1 MARLK
6 GSILGNL
13 SGRLGNLSARTRN
26 GETYLGARPSSFN
39 VSNAPA
45 VVEVRKKFLVSSQ
58 LAKVVGKIDDLKKI
72 WDKVKPVGTS
82 VYNTVIQKNFEYSD
96 IQRPTAQN
104 IITPGGFNLGVTSAL
119 IGADTITVD
128 LPALNTQANFT
139 AADKDLSISMIL
151 IGFDPVDENDAYY
164 KIMPFNYT
172 ETDYDPAQTLEAVVN
187 LDQFSKSEL
196 ARYNQKVLL
205 VGAVTKDA
213 AANIIKYSA
222 TYGNES

>member
-6 GSILGNL
+6 GSVLGNL
-13 SGRLGNLSARTRN
+13 SGRLGNLSARTNN
-26 GETYLGARPSSFN
+26 GETILAARPSSFN
-39 VSNAPA
+39 ASQSP
-45 VVEVRKKFLVSSQ
+45 VVVAVRKKFSVSAQ
-58 LAKVVGKIDDLKKI
+58 IAKVVDNIDDLKKI
-72 WDKVKPVGTS
+72 WDKVKPAGIS
-82 VYNTVIQKNFEYSD
+82 VYNALIQKNFQYSD
-96 IQRPTAQN
+96 TQRPTAQN

-119 IGADTITVD
+119 IGADTVTVD
-128 LPALNTQANFT
+128 LPALNAQANFT
-139 AADKDLSISMIL
+139 AADKDLSISMLL

-172 ETDYDPAQTLEAVVN
+172 EADYDPAQTLEAVVN

-196 ARYNQKVLL
+196 ARYNQKLLL

-213 AANIIKYSA
+213 DANIIKYSA

>member
-6 GSILGNL
+6 GSVLGNL
-13 SGRLGNLSARTRN
+13 SGRLGNLSARTNN
-26 GETYLGARPSSFN
+26 GETILAARPSSFN
-39 VSNAPA
+39 VSQSPA
-45 VVEVRKKFLVSSQ
+45 VVAVRKKFSVCSQ
-58 LAKVVGKIDDLKKI
+58 IGKVVDDIDDLKKI
-72 WDKVKPVGTS
+72 WGKVKPSGIS
-82 VYNTVIQKNFEYSD
+82 VYNTVIQKNFQYSD
-96 IQRPTAQN
+96 TQRPTAQN
-104 IITPGGFNLGVTSAL
+104 IITPSGFNLAVTSAL
-119 IGADTITVD
+119 IGADTVTVD

-139 AADKDLSISMIL
+139 AEDKDLSISMIL

-172 ETDYDPAQTLEAVVN
+172 EADYDPTQTLEAVVN

-213 AANIIKYSA
+213 DANIVKYSA

>member
-1 MARLK
+1 MARVK
-6 GSILGNL
+6 GSVLGNL
-13 SGRLGNLSARTRN
+13 SGRLGNLSARTIN
-26 GETYLGARPSSFN
+26 GETILGARPSSFN
-39 VSNAPA
+39 VSNSPA
-45 VVEVRKKFLVSSQ
+45 VVAVRQKFTVSTQ
-58 LAKVVGKIDDLKKI
+58 LSKVIDNIDDLKAV
-72 WDKVKPVGTS
+72 WDKVKQSGMS
-82 VYNTVIQKNFEYSD
+82 VFNTLVQKNFQYAD
-96 IQRPTAQN
+96 TQRPTAQN

-151 IGFDPVDENDAYY
+151 IGYDPVDENDAYY
-164 KIMPFNYT
+164 KIMPFNYI
-172 ETDYDPAQTLEAVVN
+172 EADYDPAQTLEAVVN

-196 ARYNQKVLL
+196 ARYTKKVLL

-213 AANIIKYSA
+213 DAKIIKYSA

>member
-6 GSILGNL
+6 GSVLGNL
-13 SGRLGNLSARTRN
+13 SGRLGNLTARTVN
-26 GETYLGARPSSFN
+26 GETILGARPSSFN
-39 VSNAPA
+39 VSNEPN
-45 VVEVRKKFLVSSQ
+45 VVEIRKKFLVSSQ
-58 LAKVVGKIDDLKKI
+58 LAKVVDKIDDLKKI
-72 WDKVKPVGTS
+72 WDKAKQAGIS
-82 VYNTVIQKNFEYSD
+82 VYNALIQQNFKYSD
-96 IQRPTAQN
+96 AQRPTAQN
-104 IITPGGFNLGVTSAL
+104 VITPGGFNLGVTSAL

-139 AADKDLSISMIL
+139 AADKDLSISMVL
-151 IGFDPVDENDAYY
+151 VGFDPVNEDDAYY

-172 ETDYDPAQTLEAVVN
+172 ESDYDPAQTLEAVVN

-213 AANIIKYSA
+213 DANIVKYSA

>member
-6 GSILGNL
+6 GSVLGNL
-13 SGRLGNLSARTRN
+13 SGRLGNLSARTNN
-26 GETYLGARPSSFN
+26 GETILAARPSSFN
-39 VSNAPA
+39 ASQSP
-45 VVEVRKKFLVSSQ
+45 VVVAVRKKFSVSAQ
-58 LAKVVGKIDDLKKI
+58 IAKVVDNIDDLKKI
-72 WDKVKPVGTS
+72 WDKVKPAGIS
-82 VYNTVIQKNFEYSD
+82 VYNALIQKNFQYSD
-96 IQRPTAQN
+96 TQRPTAQN

-119 IGADTITVD
+119 IGADTVTVD

-139 AADKDLSISMIL
+139 AADKDLSISMLL

-172 ETDYDPAQTLEAVVN
+172 ESDYDPAQTLEAVVN

-213 AANIIKYSA
+213 DANIIKYSA

>member
-1 MARLK
+1 M
-6 GSILGNL
+6 
-13 SGRLGNLSARTRN
+13 SAT
-26 GETYLGARPSSFN
+26 
-39 VSNAPA
+39 
-45 VVEVRKKFLVSSQ
+45 Q
-58 LAKVVGKIDDLKKI
+58 IAKVIDNIDDLKKI
-72 WDKVKPVGTS
+72 WDKVKQSGMS
-82 VYNTVIQKNFEYSD
+82 VFNTLVQKNFQYSD
-96 IQRPTAQN
+96 TQRPTAQN

-196 ARYNQKVLL
+196 ARYNQES
-205 VGAVTKDA
+205 AISRCSYQRCRRKD
-213 AANIIKYSA
+213 NQILSHLW
-222 TYGNES
+222 

>member
-6 GSILGNL
+6 GSVLGNL
-13 SGRLGNLSARTRN
+13 SGRLGNLSARTNN
-26 GETYLGARPSSFN
+26 GETILAARPSSFN
-39 VSNAPA
+39 VSQSPA
-45 VVEVRKKFLVSSQ
+45 VVAVRQKFSVCSQ
-58 LAKVVGKIDDLKKI
+58 IGKVVDDIDDLKKI
-72 WDKVKPVGTS
+72 WNKVKPSGIS
-82 VYNTVIQKNFEYSD
+82 VYNTVIQKNFQYSD
-96 IQRPTAQN
+96 TQRPTAQN
-104 IITPGGFNLGVTSAL
+104 IITPGGFNLAVTSAL
-119 IGADTITVD
+119 IGADTVTVD

-139 AADKDLSISMIL
+139 ADDKDLSISMIL

-172 ETDYDPAQTLEAVVN
+172 EANYDPSQTLEAVVN
-187 LDQFSKSEL
+187 LDQFSQSEL

-213 AANIIKYSA
+213 DANIVKYSA

>member
-1 MARLK
+1 MARVK
-6 GSILGNL
+6 GSVLGNL

-26 GETYLGARPSSFN
+26 GETILGARPSSFN
-39 VSNAPA
+39 VSNSPA
-45 VVEVRKKFLVSSQ
+45 VVAVRKKFSVSIQ
-58 LAKVVGKIDDLKKI
+58 LSKVIDNIDDLKKI
-72 WDKVKPVGTS
+72 WDKVKQPGLS
-82 VYNTVIQKNFEYSD
+82 AFNTLVQKNFEYSD
-96 IQRPTAQN
+96 TQRPTAQN

-119 IGADTITVD
+119 IGADTVTVD

-151 IGFDPVDENDAYY
+151 VGFDPVDENDAYY

-187 LDQFSKSEL
+187 LDQFSQSEL

-213 AANIIKYSA
+213 DAKIIKYSA

>member
-26 GETYLGARPSSFN
+26 GQTYLGARPSSFN
-39 VSNAPA
+39 ISNAPA
-45 VVEVRKKFLVSSQ
+45 VVEVRKKFSVSSQ
-58 LAKVVGKIDDLKKI
+58 IAKVVGKVDDLKKI
-72 WDKVKPVGTS
+72 WDKVRSAGTS
-82 VYNTVIQKNFEYSD
+82 AYNTVIQQNFEYSD
-96 IQRPTAQN
+96 TQRPTAQN

-119 IGADTITVD
+119 VGADTITID

-139 AADKDLSISMIL
+139 TADKDLSISML
-151 IGFDPVDENDAYY
+151 LVGYDPVDANDAYY

-172 ETDYDPAQTLEAVVN
+172 ESDYDPAQTLEAVVN

-196 ARYNQKVLL
+196 ARYNSKVLL

-213 AANIIKYSA
+213 DGNIIKYSA
-222 TYGNES
+222 TFGNES